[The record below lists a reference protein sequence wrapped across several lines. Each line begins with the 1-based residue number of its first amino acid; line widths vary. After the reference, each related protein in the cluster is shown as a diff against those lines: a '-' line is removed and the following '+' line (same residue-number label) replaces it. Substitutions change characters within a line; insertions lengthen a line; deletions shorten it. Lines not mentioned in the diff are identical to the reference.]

1 MLALASSGYTPG
13 IRSNG
18 APKGDMGHCNVM
30 SNTDATCNGFN
41 LRADRGFAHG
51 TNGGSAAAA

>member
-41 LRADRGFAHG
+41 LPAIEASPTEPTGVAP
-51 TNGGSAAAA
+51 AAA